1 MAGPRITVD
10 VAGNTRPLERDIN
23 RIANKKV
30 NLSLDSKN
38 FSQPLGKIKGDL
50 GEFDKSLAASNA
62 RVLAFGASAGAI
74 YAVQKALSETVR
86 ATIEVEKSLA
96 EVNVILGTS
105 QKKLAGF
112 GNELFNIAKRTGR
125 SFQDVAIAG
134 GELARQGL
142 AMEETL
148 KRTSD
153 AMVLARLS
161 GLGVEESVNAITA
174 ALNGFRNAA
183 LDSTA
188 VVDKLIA
195 VDQAFAVSGADL
207 AEALRRVGSTAEG
220 AGVSLDELLGIVTA
234 AQQITARG
242 GAVIGNSFK
251 TIFTRIQRPRVLEAL
266 DDLGV
271 KTKNASGANL
281 SAINVLRNLAG
292 TFDTLT
298 QAQQAQI
305 AELVGGVFQINV
317 LKASLSDLGSQYSVF
332 TNATEIAGRASG
344 ESARRNAELNK
355 TLAAGL
361 NETLQNLTKLGAAVG
376 KLTLEPAIRNVLDI
390 INAITEKISLGDAES
405 KGEGIGKALLGG
417 LGKFISGP
425 GLALA
430 ASVLFKLFNDLRKF
444 AADAFRTFSGLNAS
458 FAQQQQLQQG
468 IVNILKE
475 NPKVLAQIQRGE
487 ISVDTAAKQI
497 LGSYKGLNAE
507 LIQMNNLASQLAGKM
522 SQAGA
527 SVRTVAGVQTIAA
540 GGRPKA
546 SGFVPNFANG
556 GEAAA
561 MALSGMY
568 SGTQVNNPR
577 TRRGRVFDGRGGS
590 FMATYNAYEKKQ
602 DVIGPNGR
610 KGTVIS
616 SPAMQAAARGFIP
629 NFANAAIRNM
639 PNLNAGMLT
648 VKGKDGRYQAR
659 PNASD
664 LIDQAGQG
672 QFQIKQSLID
682 GKNIKAAG
690 LSGRLVAA
698 RNQQRK
704 DRQDALNIPTVVLPQ
719 NKTGIFTTGRSVSTR
734 ATMDIARVD
743 ALKTLGAAAGEK
755 RFAGLDGLKI
765 GGMFQAS
772 MNPIKGLGSGSS
784 FDSLVERELDKPLQN
799 IVKGMVG
806 GSFGKGDQPQP
817 LDVWKRATQDTSG
830 YPQFI
835 GRIFETAINSILG
848 RSPAKSG
855 TWDYLG
861 GVDASSA
868 PQQELYDNLF
878 GKSRKLVENAQF
890 LDAKRSGFGEP
901 ATRTSIS
908 KKIGNTPE
916 LSNKILRELNDDFPK
931 MAQGYV
937 PNFAG
942 GLRDA
947 IRRESLA
954 GVSKGAMRVGQ
965 DRRLANKGNPL
976 GLAVTNTRDEPRG
989 IKDVLARGYVP
1000 NFVGASQQALGNV
1013 GASSTGDISK
1023 ETNDVKNSFK
1033 NASNSANNA
1042 SRGFEKVFGITT
1054 VLSLATGTLASATQG
1069 ASEGT
1074 QMLTNNINALVS
1086 GVSVAAIAITTLSG
1100 GVGIAVGAIA
1110 GLATAA
1116 FAFQFSLTESQSK
1129 MKQYGE
1135 ALDAAAVSLQ
1145 EQGNDIQQAQQALSS
1160 LTDALSGG
1168 DAEQVQAAQAKYA
1181 TALSKLPTELR
1192 NKLLQERDST
1202 KRQQI
1207 LGEAAGK
1214 VGKKTAANQEAKKTN
1229 ELLQKLLEQQ
1239 AKAAQQ
1245 GTIIKVLAGIAA
1257 LVAAILLFQ
1266 KGKTLARSGDRL
1278 RKAGGGFR
1286 GALKLPTKSM
1296 GFFGKALRLGASA
1309 LKTLTIP
1316 FLKLAGIAALA
1327 MQGISLLGTGL
1338 SKLTSETSLLG
1349 RAARF
1354 LSKKFDILGSVI
1366 GAIKARRGTKE
1377 ARENLSS
1384 ERYIEPGKEEF
1395 GITDEGRAKRKEDAK
1410 SIVNAIGRQ
1419 LSDEEQEKIRKA
1431 GAADLKAGGTENLQK
1446 VLEELGLTAEQ
1457 AGSFIQGAG
1466 SQVYGLALD
1475 VSTLSKEAA
1484 EAAAQTARL
1493 QAALD
1498 AQAAAANAA
1507 QAAIEQAASRNLE
1520 FIKSIQ
1526 LFATNVQKA
1535 KRRQKEFTKE
1545 LTLAGVKGGA
1555 ELAKQFQT
1563 SFQSTKLEGDIAQL
1577 EINQKAGVK
1586 QEQLRVKGSKEI
1598 FDAVSKFGPIA
1609 KALEATGQGGAG
1621 GAAAQTL
1628 FANLGNALIQTSAQG
1643 GGATA
1648 QALQDVINQAT
1659 GKGGALQGQKI
1670 DIANIDGIQSLL
1682 TQQLGEM
1689 ARAEQTRLEQL
1700 RMQGLQTRL
1709 AQAQNKIDQ
1718 ELKAGGGIKAFLNP
1732 KQLDEMESG
1741 FNNAVKGFKQASGRG
1756 DSVKTGQ
1763 FAGQLLSN
1771 LNEFIGTEMMGEG
1784 ADGLKDLVQ
1793 SGLEQSLRGRAMA
1806 RAAVLEQA
1814 ASETGN
1820 QDLAKAAEVLRNQDY
1835 GSVAATQV
1843 AAEFKRQK
1851 MPDNIASLL
1860 GLQQQLNVMQ
1870 QQDVVANQLTAQNTA
1885 QMLEELSG
1893 GKFAE
1898 AAANVIAN
1906 IPLGDAL
1913 EDTEKGI
1920 AAMTRAMIA
1929 IPAAIA
1935 TEFANI
1941 EKAKEIKDLQTQR
1954 GEKAV
1959 ELDELIKKA
1968 QEDGQITLE
1977 EAKAIEKLTSEIQG
1991 IDVKSG
1997 NLLGSLS
2004 EATLKNFDPAT
2015 AAMINER
2022 ARIGGVAV
2030 TAGGQIDPTALSP
2043 DEIKALGPLF
2053 GAAVQQLQDIRD
2065 NFNVNSLE
2073 EDGVETTDTQ
2083 RAFRKLRNV
2092 RSVAIDSLQGA
2103 GGATEARNFLM
2114 DQVGIVQ
2121 RGVGRGTFDREQA
2134 ALQLQGLQEL
2144 LKRLDQG
2151 TLGTKASSDE
2161 EFQNQLLA
2169 QLENQT
2175 VNNQISIVIDP
2186 KIAVGGAP
2194 EVINLQA
2201 DVNKLKQQLG
2211 AGAAGPNGPRA
2222 TTVNVTSA
2230 GGTSPT
2236 NVGGGF
2242 GVY

>member
-74 YAVQKALSETVR
+74 YAVQRALSETVR
-86 ATIEVEKSLA
+86 ATIGVEKSLA

-153 AMVLARLS
+153 AMILARLS

-266 DDLGV
+266 DELGV

-390 INAITEKISLGDAES
+390 VNAITEKISLGDAES

-507 LIQMNNLASQLAGKM
+507 LVQMNNLATQLAGKM

-540 GGRPKA
+540 GKRPKA

-610 KGTVIS
+610 RGTIIA

-648 VKGKDGRYQAR
+648 VKGKDGNYQAR

-690 LSGRLVAA
+690 LSGLLIKA

-704 DRQDALNIPTVVLPQ
+704 DRKDALNIPTVVLPQ
-719 NKTGIFTTGRSVSTR
+719 NQTGIFTTGRSVSTR
-734 ATMDIARVD
+734 ATMDITKAD
-743 ALKTLGAAAGEK
+743 AKKTLGAQAADE
-755 RFAGLDGLKI
+755 RFEGLDGLKI

-772 MNPIKGLGSGSS
+772 MKPVKGLGSSNS
-784 FDSLVERELDKPLQN
+784 FDSLVERELDVPLQN
-799 IVKGMVG
+799 IVKEMVG
-806 GSFGKGDQPQP
+806 GSFGKSDQPKP
-817 LDVWKRATQDTSG
+817 LDVWKRATEDTSG

-835 GRIFETAINSILG
+835 GRIFETAINSVIG
-848 RSPAKSG
+848 RAPAKSG

-861 GVDASSA
+861 GVDPATPS
-868 PQQELYDNLF
+868 QKELYNKLF
-878 GKSRKLVENAQF
+878 GGVAQRKLVEEAQF

-901 ATRTSIS
+901 ATRTSIA
-908 KKIGNTPE
+908 KKIGNTSQ
-916 LSNKILRELNDDFPK
+916 LSNEIIRQLKPTFPR

-942 GLRDA
+942 ALRDA

-954 GVSKGAMRVGQ
+954 GVSKGAMRLDQ

-1000 NFVGASQQALGNV
+1000 NFVGASQQALANV

-1023 ETNDVKNSFK
+1023 ETKNVKNSFK

-1054 VLSLATGTLASATQG
+1054 VLSLITGTLASATEG
-1069 ASEGT
+1069 ASEKT
-1074 QMLTNNINALVS
+1074 QMLTNNFNALVS
-1086 GVSVAAIAITTLSG
+1086 GASVAAIAITTLPG
-1100 GVGIAVGAIA
+1100 PVGIFVGIIG

-1168 DAEQVQAAQAKYA
+1168 DAEQVQAAQKKYSE
-1181 TALSKLPTELR
+1181 ALSKLPTELR
-1192 NKLLQERDST
+1192 NKLLQEQDST
-1202 KRQQI
+1202 KRQRI

-1214 VGKKTAANQEAKKTN
+1214 VGKKTAANQEAIKTN
-1229 ELLQKLLEQQ
+1229 ELIQKQLDQQ

-1245 GTIIKVLAGIAA
+1245 ATMIKVLGGIAVA
-1257 LVAAILLFQ
+1257 VAAILLYN
-1266 KGKTLARSGDRL
+1266 KTKTLARSGGRL
-1278 RKAGGGFR
+1278 LKAGGDFR

-1296 GFFGKALRLGASA
+1296 GFFGRALRLGASA
-1309 LKTLTIP
+1309 LKTLAVP
-1316 FLKLAGIAALA
+1316 LLKLAGIAALV

-1349 RAARF
+1349 RSARF
-1354 LSKKFDILGSVI
+1354 LSKNFDILGGVL
-1366 GAIKARRGTKE
+1366 GFLNARKVAKE
-1377 ARENLSS
+1377 SRKELAS

-1395 GITDEGRAKRKEDAK
+1395 GITDEGRARRKEDAK
-1410 SIVNAIGRQ
+1410 GIVDALGRQ
-1419 LSDEEQEKIRKA
+1419 LSDAEQEKIRKA

-1446 VLEELGLTAEQ
+1446 ALQELGLSAEQ
-1457 AGSFIQGAG
+1457 AGTFVQGAG

-1475 VSTLSKEAA
+1475 VSNLSKEAA
-1484 EAAAQTARL
+1484 AAAAETARL
-1493 QAALD
+1493 QTALD

-1507 QAAIEQAASRNLE
+1507 QAAITQAASRNLE

-1535 KRRQKEFTKE
+1535 KRRQGEFTKE

-1555 ELAKQFQT
+1555 QLAKQFQT

-1598 FDAVSKFGPIA
+1598 FDAVSKFGPVA
-1609 KALEATGQGGAG
+1609 KALEAAGQGGAG

-1643 GGATA
+1643 GAATA
-1648 QALQDVINQAT
+1648 QALQNVLNQAT
-1659 GKGGALQGQKI
+1659 GKGGALEGQKI
-1670 DIANIDGIQSLL
+1670 DIANVDGIQSLL

-1689 ARAEQTRLEQL
+1689 AKAEQTRLEQL

-1741 FNNAVKGFKQASGRG
+1741 FNNAVKGFRQASGRG

-1771 LNEFIGTEMMGEG
+1771 LNEFIGTEMMGQG
-1784 ADGLKDLVQ
+1784 AEGLKDLVQ

-1820 QDLAKAAEVLRNQDY
+1820 QDLARAAEVLRNQDY
-1835 GSVAATQV
+1835 GSIAATQV

-1851 MPDNIASLL
+1851 MPDNIESLL

-1885 QMLEELSG
+1885 EMLQQLSD
-1893 GKFAE
+1893 GKFAQ
-1898 AAANVIAN
+1898 AAADVVAN
-1906 IPLGDAL
+1906 IPLGSAL
-1913 EDTEKGI
+1913 QPTASGMQQMA
-1920 AAMTRAMIA
+1920 AAMRSL
-1929 IPAAIA
+1929 PASIA

-1941 EKAKEIKDLQTQR
+1941 QKATEIKDLQTQR

-1959 ELDELIKKA
+1959 ELDQLIKRA

-1991 IDVKSG
+1991 IDVKSE
-1997 NLLGSLS
+1997 NLLGGLS
-2004 EATLKNFDPAT
+2004 EATRRNFDPAT
-2015 AAMINER
+2015 AAMITQR
-2022 ARIGGVAV
+2022 GGIARTAV
-2030 TAGGQIDPTALSP
+2030 TQEGQLDPRLIT
-2043 DEIKALGPLF
+2043 DEELKTLGAVF
-2053 GAAVQQLQDIRD
+2053 GAAVGQLQDIRD
-2065 NFNVNSLE
+2065 NFRLNNLT
-2073 EDGVETTDTQ
+2073 EDGVETKDTQ
-2083 RAFRKLRNV
+2083 LAFRKLRNV
-2092 RSVAIDSLQGA
+2092 RNVAINSLQGA

-2151 TLGTKASSDE
+2151 TLGAQATSGE

-2169 QLENQT
+2169 LLDNQT
-2175 VNNQISIVIDP
+2175 VNNSIQIVIDP

-2194 EVINLQA
+2194 EVISLQA

-2211 AGAAGPNGPRA
+2211 AGAAGANGPRA

-2230 GGTSPT
+2230 GGA
-2236 NVGGGF
+2236 GRIRGRR
-2242 GVY
+2242 

>member
-1 MAGPRITVD
+1 
-10 VAGNTRPLERDIN
+10 
-23 RIANKKV
+23 
-30 NLSLDSKN
+30 
-38 FSQPLGKIKGDL
+38 
-50 GEFDKSLAASNA
+50 LAASNA

-266 DDLGV
+266 DELGV

-390 INAITEKISLGDAES
+390 VNAITEKISLGDAES

-507 LIQMNNLASQLAGKM
+507 LIQMNNLATQLAGKM

-629 NFANAAIRNM
+629 NFGRNFTAAELRANPDAQK
-639 PNLNAGMLT
+639 LYKDYVAGGGKLT
-648 VKGKDGRYQAR
+648 YSAYFREGG
-659 PNASD
+659 
-664 LIDQAGQG
+664 GQG
-672 QFQIKQSLID
+672 KL
-682 GKNIKAAG
+682 
-690 LSGRLVAA
+690 GRLNKKIVPVNLT
-698 RNQQRK
+698 RNQ
-704 DRQDALNIPTVVLPQ
+704 A
-719 NKTGIFTTGRSVSTR
+719 GIFTTGRSVSTR

-743 ALKTLGAAAGEK
+743 ALKTLGASAADK

-772 MNPIKGLGSGSS
+772 MKPVKGLGSGSS
-784 FDSLVERELDKPLQN
+784 FDSLVERELDVPLQN
-799 IVKGMVG
+799 IVKAMVG
-806 GSFGKGDQPQP
+806 GSFGKGDQPKP
-817 LDVWKRATQDTSG
+817 LDVWKRATEDTSG

-835 GRIFETAINSILG
+835 GRIFETAINSVIG
-848 RSPAKSG
+848 RAPAKSG

-868 PQQELYDNLF
+868 PQEELYNNLF
-878 GKSRKLVENAQF
+878 GESKKLVEKAKY

-901 ATRTSIS
+901 ATRSSIA

-916 LSNKILRELNDDFPK
+916 LSNKILKELNDDFPK

-954 GVSKGAMRVGQ
+954 GVSKGAMRLDQ

-989 IKDVLARGYVP
+989 IKDVLANGYIP
-1000 NFVGASQQALGNV
+1000 NFAALNFRDIAAAGTSQAPKAPKENV
-1013 GASSTGDISK
+1013 
-1023 ETNDVKNSFK
+1023 ETKKVNESLKNVSQKADV
-1033 NASNSANNA
+1033 A
-1042 SRGFEKVFGITT
+1042 SRGFERMFAATT
-1054 VLSLATGTLASATQG
+1054 ALSLITSVAASATQG
-1069 ASEGT
+1069 MGEEAART
-1074 QMLTNNINALVS
+1074 ANNINAFTS
-1086 GVSVAAIAITTLSG
+1086 GLSIAAIAITTIPG
-1100 GVGIAVGAIA
+1100 PVGIAVGAIA
-1110 GLATAA
+1110 GLASAA

-1168 DAEQVQAAQAKYA
+1168 DAEQVQAAQAKYSK
-1181 TALSKLPTELR
+1181 ALSKLPTELR
-1192 NKLLQERDST
+1192 NKLLREQDST

-1214 VGKKTAANQEAKKTN
+1214 VGKKTASNQEAKKTN
-1229 ELLQKLLEQQ
+1229 ELLQKQLEQE
-1239 AKAAQQ
+1239 AKVAQQ
-1245 GTIIKVLAGIAA
+1245 GTIIKVLGGIAA
-1257 LVAAILLFQ
+1257 LVAAILLFNKTKKLAASGNRLMAEMGGVGR
-1266 KGKTLARSGDRL
+1266 KGGRSQFGRAG
-1278 RKAGGGFR
+1278 KAV
-1286 GALKLPTKSM
+1286 GALGGAGKLGKKMS
-1296 GFFGKALRLGASA
+1296 FFSRALRLGALGLKGLAAVLIKLGAVAAIAMQAISFLAKGVSFVADKLGFSKVSA
-1309 LKTLTIP
+1309 MAN
-1316 FLKLAGIAALA
+1316 KLAQKFNI
-1327 MQGISLLGTGL
+1327 LGT
-1338 SKLTSETSLLG
+1338 
-1349 RAARF
+1349 
-1354 LSKKFDILGSVI
+1354 VI
-1366 GAIKARRGTKE
+1366 DTIKAKRGVKE

-1384 ERYIEPGKEEF
+1384 ERYIEAGKEEF
-1395 GITDEGRAKRKEDAK
+1395 GITDEGRARRKEDAK
-1410 SIVNAIGRQ
+1410 GIVDALGRQ
-1419 LSDEEQEKIRKA
+1419 LSDAEQEKIRRA

-1457 AGSFIQGAG
+1457 AGSFVQGAG

-1475 VSTLSKEAA
+1475 VSNLSKEAA
-1484 EAAAQTARL
+1484 AAAAETARL
-1493 QAALD
+1493 QTALD

-1507 QAAIEQAASRNLE
+1507 QAAITQAASRNLE

-1535 KRRQKEFTKE
+1535 KRRQREFTKE

-1555 ELAKQFQT
+1555 QLAKQFQT

-1598 FDAVSKFGPIA
+1598 FDAVSKFGPVA
-1609 KALEATGQGGAG
+1609 KALEAAGKGGPNDQ
-1621 GAAAQTL
+1621 AAQTL

-1659 GKGGALQGQKI
+1659 GKGGALEGQKI

-1689 ARAEQTRLEQL
+1689 AKAEQTRLEQL

-1741 FNNAVKGFKQASGRG
+1741 FNNAVKGFRQASGRG

-1763 FAGQLLSN
+1763 FAGQLL
-1771 LNEFIGTEMMGEG
+1771 
-1784 ADGLKDLVQ
+1784 
-1793 SGLEQSLRGRAMA
+1793 
-1806 RAAVLEQA
+1806 
-1814 ASETGN
+1814 
-1820 QDLAKAAEVLRNQDY
+1820 
-1835 GSVAATQV
+1835 
-1843 AAEFKRQK
+1843 
-1851 MPDNIASLL
+1851 
-1860 GLQQQLNVMQ
+1860 
-1870 QQDVVANQLTAQNTA
+1870 
-1885 QMLEELSG
+1885 
-1893 GKFAE
+1893 
-1898 AAANVIAN
+1898 
-1906 IPLGDAL
+1906 
-1913 EDTEKGI
+1913 
-1920 AAMTRAMIA
+1920 
-1929 IPAAIA
+1929 
-1935 TEFANI
+1935 
-1941 EKAKEIKDLQTQR
+1941 
-1954 GEKAV
+1954 
-1959 ELDELIKKA
+1959 
-1968 QEDGQITLE
+1968 
-1977 EAKAIEKLTSEIQG
+1977 
-1991 IDVKSG
+1991 
-1997 NLLGSLS
+1997 
-2004 EATLKNFDPAT
+2004 
-2015 AAMINER
+2015 
-2022 ARIGGVAV
+2022 
-2030 TAGGQIDPTALSP
+2030 
-2043 DEIKALGPLF
+2043 
-2053 GAAVQQLQDIRD
+2053 
-2065 NFNVNSLE
+2065 
-2073 EDGVETTDTQ
+2073 
-2083 RAFRKLRNV
+2083 
-2092 RSVAIDSLQGA
+2092 
-2103 GGATEARNFLM
+2103 
-2114 DQVGIVQ
+2114 
-2121 RGVGRGTFDREQA
+2121 
-2134 ALQLQGLQEL
+2134 
-2144 LKRLDQG
+2144 
-2151 TLGTKASSDE
+2151 
-2161 EFQNQLLA
+2161 
-2169 QLENQT
+2169 
-2175 VNNQISIVIDP
+2175 
-2186 KIAVGGAP
+2186 
-2194 EVINLQA
+2194 
-2201 DVNKLKQQLG
+2201 
-2211 AGAAGPNGPRA
+2211 
-2222 TTVNVTSA
+2222 
-2230 GGTSPT
+2230 
-2236 NVGGGF
+2236 
-2242 GVY
+2242 

>member
-30 NLSLDSKN
+30 NLALDSKN

-74 YAVQKALSETVR
+74 YAVQRALSETVR

-125 SFQDVAIAG
+125 SFQEVAIAG

-153 AMVLARLS
+153 AMILARLS

-251 TIFTRIQRPRVLEAL
+251 TIFTRIQRPKVLEAL
-266 DDLGV
+266 DELGV

-390 INAITEKISLGDAES
+390 VNAITEKISLGDAES

-468 IVNILKE
+468 IVNILKQ
-475 NPKVLAQIQRGE
+475 NPQVLAQIQRGE

-507 LIQMNNLASQLAGKM
+507 LVQMNNLATQLAGKM

-540 GGRPKA
+540 GKTPKA

-610 KGTVIS
+610 KGTVIA

-629 NFANAAIRNM
+629 NF
-639 PNLNAGMLT
+639 
-648 VKGKDGRYQAR
+648 GR
-659 PNASD
+659 
-664 LIDQAGQG
+664 
-672 QFQIKQSLID
+672 
-682 GKNIKAAG
+682 IKAAQLKADPDARKLYDDYKAG
-690 LSGRLVAA
+690 GGTLTFSDYFRKGGQGKLAA
-698 RNQQRK
+698 SRKKIVPVNLTPNQ
-704 DRQDALNIPTVVLPQ
+704 A
-719 NKTGIFTTGRSVSTR
+719 GIFTTGRSVSTR

-743 ALKTLGAAAGEK
+743 ALKTLGASAADK

-772 MNPIKGLGSGSS
+772 MKPVKGLGNGSS
-784 FDSLVERELDKPLQN
+784 FDSLVERELDVPLKN
-799 IVKGMVG
+799 IVKAMVG
-806 GSFGKGDQPQP
+806 GSFGKGDQPKP
-817 LDVWKRATQDTSG
+817 LDVWKRATEDTSG

-835 GRIFETAINSILG
+835 GRIFETAINSVIG
-848 RSPAKSG
+848 RAPAKSE

-861 GVDASSA
+861 GVNASSA
-868 PQQELYDNLF
+868 PQEELYNNLF
-878 GKSRKLVENAQF
+878 GESKKLVEKAKY

-901 ATRTSIS
+901 ATRSSIA

-916 LSNKILRELNDDFPK
+916 LSNKILKELNDDFPK

-954 GVSKGAMRVGQ
+954 GVSKGAMRLDQ

-989 IKDVLARGYVP
+989 IKDVLARGYIP
-1000 NFVGASQQALGNV
+1000 NFAKGGSILGSRNLF
-1013 GASSTGDISK
+1013 TGIDTKGLK
-1023 ETNDVKNSFK
+1023 EAVDKNKNSLN
-1033 NASNSANNA
+1033 NASNSTNNA
-1042 SRGFEKVFGITT
+1042 SRGFERVFGVTT
-1054 VLSLATGTLASATQG
+1054 VLSLATGTLASATEG

-1074 QMLTNNINALVS
+1074 QRLTNNINALVS
-1086 GVSVAAIAITTLSG
+1086 GVSVAAIAVTTLPG
-1100 GVGIAVGAIA
+1100 PIGIAIGAIA

-1116 FAFQFSLTESQSK
+1116 VGFQSALSESQSK
-1129 MKQYGE
+1129 LSKYGI
-1135 ALDAAAVSLQ
+1135 ALDSAAVNLQ
-1145 EQGNDIQQAQQALSS
+1145 EQANNIQQTQQALSN
-1160 LTDALSGG
+1160 LTDALSAG
-1168 DAEQVQAAQAKYA
+1168 DATQVQAAQKKYSD
-1181 TALSKLPTELR
+1181 ALSKLPAELR
-1192 NKLLQERDST
+1192 TKLLQEQDST
-1202 KRQQI
+1202 KRQKI
-1207 LGEAAGK
+1207 LGEAAGQVAK
-1214 VGKKTAANQEAKKTN
+1214 DTAATQEAKKTN
-1229 ELLQKLLEQQ
+1229 SLIQEQLKQQSKESKQGLVLDFLKNNWGKMLLLLGVIAASRSGVGKGVMQGVNTFGTSVAAGAGLRGAGAAAGGATRIGKTSLALRAGTSAIGAGKLTAGFKLLATTISGLI
-1239 AKAAQQ
+1239 AKF
-1245 GTIIKVLAGIAA
+1245 VLLPVAVLQLVSIFSKGGA
-1257 LVAAILLFQ
+1257 LLS
-1266 KGKTLARSGDRL
+1266 K
-1278 RKAGGGFR
+1278 GFR
-1286 GALKLPTKSM
+1286 YLTSGLSPLAKRIPKVGGALSRTLD
-1296 GFFGKALRLGASA
+1296 
-1309 LKTLTIP
+1309 TLTIG
-1316 FLKLAGIAALA
+1316 FSA
-1327 MQGISLLGTGL
+1327 
-1338 SKLTSETSLLG
+1338 LG
-1349 RAARF
+1349 RANAF
-1354 LSKKFDILGSVI
+1354 LAEKTNVLGTVF
-1366 GAIKARRGTKE
+1366 GFFKARRGVKE
-1377 ARENLSS
+1377 ARENLAS
-1384 ERYIEPGKEEF
+1384 RYIQPGKEGE
-1395 GITDEGRAKRKEDAK
+1395 GITEEGLKQRKSDAK

-1419 LSDEEQEKIRKA
+1419 LTDAEQAQIREA
-1431 GAADLKAGGTENLQK
+1431 GIKDLKQGGTANLQK
-1446 VLEELGLTAEQ
+1446 VLESLGLSAEQ
-1457 AGSFIQGAG
+1457 AGTFVEGAG

-1475 VSTLSKEAA
+1475 VSNLSKESAV
-1484 EAAAQTARL
+1484 AAAATARL

-1507 QAAIEQAASRNLE
+1507 QAAMQQSAKRSFE
-1520 FIKSIQ
+1520 FSKAMNI
-1526 LFATNVQKA
+1526 FATNVQKA
-1535 KRRQKEFTKE
+1535 KNRQKEFTKE
-1545 LTLAGVKGGA
+1545 LLLAGVKGGA
-1555 ELAKQFQT
+1555 QLAKQFQT
-1563 SFQSTKLEGDIAQL
+1563 SFQSTKLQGDIAQL

-1586 QEQLRVKGSKEI
+1586 QEQIREKGSKAI
-1598 FDAVSKFGPIA
+1598 FDAVSKFGPLA
-1609 KALEATGQGGAG
+1609 KIFEETGKTGGTGPQQQLVQQLNNALLATSGQGGAN
-1621 GAAAQTL
+1621 TL
-1628 FANLGNALIQTSAQG
+1628 T
-1643 GGATA
+1643 
-1648 QALQDVINQAT
+1648 ALQQAINAAT
-1659 GKGGALQGQKI
+1659 GKGGALEGQKI
-1670 DIANIDGIQSLL
+1670 DIRNIDGIQSLL

-1689 ARAEQTRLEQL
+1689 AKAEQTRLEQL
-1700 RMQGLQTRL
+1700 RMQSLQTRL

-1741 FNNAVKGFKQASGRG
+1741 FNNAVKGFRQASGRG

-1771 LNEFIGTEMMGEG
+1771 LNEFIGTEMMGQG
-1784 ADGLKDLVQ
+1784 AEGLKDLVQ

-1820 QDLAKAAEVLRNQDY
+1820 QDLARAAEVLRNQDY
-1835 GSVAATQV
+1835 GSIAATQV

-1851 MPDNIASLL
+1851 MPDNIESLL
-1860 GLQQQLNVMQ
+1860 NLQGELNQLQQQDLE
-1870 QQDVVANQLTAQNTA
+1870 ANKTTASATTGMLQYLTGGQFAQ
-1885 QMLEELSG
+1885 
-1893 GKFAE
+1893 
-1898 AAANVIAN
+1898 AAAGISANV
-1906 IPLGDAL
+1906 PLGDAL
-1913 EDTEKGI
+1913 TPVSTSLQAVANAMATLPTSI
-1920 AAMTRAMIA
+1920 AQA
-1929 IPAAIA
+1929 
-1935 TEFANI
+1935 FAEQQTI
-1941 EKAKEIKDLQTQR
+1941 KEVSDLQTKR
-1954 GEKAV
+1954 GEKSA
-1959 ELDELIKKA
+1959 ELQRLTEKAETGTLSTQELAEMQQLMSEIRNIDLRSQGITSNLS
-1968 QEDGQITLE
+1968 QESQAAIGADTLSLINDRFLNQIT
-1977 EAKAIEKLTSEIQG
+1977 AMSTGYSALTSDQIDRLGPIFAQAIGLLQQDYQPMNIQG
-1991 IDVKSG
+1991 QGDG
-1997 NLLGSLS
+1997 
-2004 EATLKNFDPAT
+2004 
-2015 AAMINER
+2015 
-2022 ARIGGVAV
+2022 
-2030 TAGGQIDPTALSP
+2030 
-2043 DEIKALGPLF
+2043 F
-2053 GAAVQQLQDIRD
+2053 GFV
-2065 NFNVNSLE
+2065 
-2073 EDGVETTDTQ
+2073 
-2083 RAFRKLRNV
+2083 
-2092 RSVAIDSLQGA
+2092 DSLQLSAMLSKFRQGA
-2103 GGATEARNFLM
+2103 INAQATGGAEGAREFLAQQFRDVQTKLREGG
-2114 DQVGIVQ
+2114 DQE
-2121 RGVGRGTFDREQA
+2121 RGAVMLK
-2134 ALQLQGLQEL
+2134 ALNEL
-2144 LKRLDQG
+2144 TTRLEQG
-2151 TLGTKASSDE
+2151 TLGTASSDNR
-2161 EFQNQLLA
+2161 EFFA
-2169 QLENQT
+2169 QILTAIKSAGNP
-2175 VNNQISIVIDP
+2175 VVQITPEFSITGEFGQIE
-2186 KIAVGGAP
+2186 IR
-2194 EVINLQA
+2194 NLQTSVA
-2201 DVNKLKQQLG
+2201 RLQQQLG
-2211 AGAAGPNGPRA
+2211 AALSGPAPI
-2222 TTVNVTSA
+2222 TVNN
-2230 GGTSPT
+2230 SP
-2236 NVGGGF
+2236 NP
-2242 GVY
+2242 

>member
-23 RIANKKV
+23 KIANKKV
-30 NLSLDSKN
+30 NLTLDSKN

-266 DDLGV
+266 DELGV

-390 INAITEKISLGDAES
+390 VNAITEKISLGDAES

-507 LIQMNNLASQLAGKM
+507 LIQMNNLATQLAGKM

-540 GGRPKA
+540 GKRPKA

-610 KGTVIS
+610 KGTIIA

-629 NFANAAIRNM
+629 NFVKLNKNAS
-639 PNLNAGMLT
+639 LDDVKNAT
-648 VKGKDGRYQAR
+648 R
-659 PNASD
+659 ASD
-664 LIDQAGQG
+664 LTGLANASKGGVLLKGGIYDAARKRRAELLKQKSTSIDLKNRVGIITTKGNLSGGGISLSTNQKETASFVGAKTTKG
-672 QFQIKQSLID
+672 APFKQVKGLFVRRPKNLKGD
-682 GKNIKAAG
+682 GKIDEIISSTLRGPIAKAI
-690 LSGRLVAA
+690 S
-698 RNQQRK
+698 
-704 DRQDALNIPTVVLPQ
+704 
-719 NKTGIFTTGRSVSTR
+719 SVGKQLFSP
-734 ATMDIARVD
+734 
-743 ALKTLGAAAGEK
+743 
-755 RFAGLDGLKI
+755 
-765 GGMFQAS
+765 
-772 MNPIKGLGSGSS
+772 N
-784 FDSLVERELDKPLQN
+784 ERELPNIAKVNKYLQSKAGQEKLSLTAGNIFEDAINAGIDLKDKSA
-799 IVKGMVG
+799 GRRWDYT
-806 GSFGKGDQPQP
+806 KGD
-817 LDVWKRATQDTSG
+817 
-830 YPQFI
+830 F
-835 GRIFETAINSILG
+835 
-848 RSPAKSG
+848 
-855 TWDYLG
+855 
-861 GVDASSA
+861 
-868 PQQELYDNLF
+868 
-878 GKSRKLVENAQF
+878 SRKGKMLGALVGKNNIAGF
-890 LDAKRSGFGEP
+890 KAASVTDAKLSFPPSNISEFRSKLFNTKDPIIDRAIKNAFATNKAGGF
-901 ATRTSIS
+901 I
-908 KKIGNTPE
+908 
-916 LSNKILRELNDDFPK
+916 
-931 MAQGYV
+931 
-937 PNFAG
+937 PNFANP
-942 GLRDA
+942 LNDA
-947 IRRESLA
+947 VKRENQA
-954 GVSKGAMRVGQ
+954 GVSKGAIRIGQ
-965 DRRLANKGNPL
+965 DRRLATKGNPF

-1000 NFVGASQQALGNV
+1000 NFVSGTGIQQTNFASFVKPTIPNIETKNV
-1013 GASSTGDISK
+1013 NESLKNVSQKA
-1023 ETNDVKNSFK
+1023 DV
-1033 NASNSANNA
+1033 A
-1042 SRGFEKVFGITT
+1042 SRGFEKMFAATT
-1054 VLSLATGTLASATQG
+1054 ALSLITSVAASAT
-1069 ASEGT
+1069 EGMGEEAART
-1074 QMLTNNINALVS
+1074 ANNINAFTS
-1086 GVSVAAIAITTLSG
+1086 GLSIAAIAITTIPG
-1100 GVGIAVGAIA
+1100 PVGIAVGAIA
-1110 GLATAA
+1110 GLASA
-1116 FAFQFSLTESQSK
+1116 AFQFQTALTEGSSK
-1129 MKQYGE
+1129 MKAYGS
-1135 ALDAAAVSLQ
+1135 ALDAAAVRLQ
-1145 EQGNDIQQAQQALSS
+1145 EQGNNIQQTQQALSS
-1160 LTDALSGG
+1160 LTDALSAG

-1181 TALSKLPTELR
+1181 KALSKLPAELR
-1192 NKLLQERDST
+1192 SKLLREQDST

-1214 VGKKTAANQEAKKTN
+1214 VGKDTAANQEAKKTN
-1229 ELLQKLLEQQ
+1229 ELLQKQFEKQ
-1239 AKAAQQ
+1239 AKQDKQETILTSLKYITGILVAWFAFSKLKGKGIVAGAMTAATGATAVA
-1245 GTIIKVLAGIAA
+1245 GTASAVAGGGVFAGLTVAGLSVVKMFGALLMGLKLGVVLFAKLAAIVGVVYAA
-1257 LVAAILLFQ
+1257 LV
-1266 KGKTLARSGDRL
+1266 G
-1278 RKAGGGFR
+1278 
-1286 GALKLPTKSM
+1286 
-1296 GFFGKALRLGASA
+1296 LGAIVKFGAEKLQVVSKA
-1309 LKTLTIP
+1309 AETLG
-1316 FLKLAGIAALA
+1316 FG
-1327 MQGISLLGTGL
+1327 S
-1338 SKLTSETSLLG
+1338 SKLTSALG
-1349 RAARF
+1349 RAA
-1354 LSKKFDILGSVI
+1354 SAADKFI
-1366 GAIKARRGTKE
+1366 GALTFRGFRQSRKE
-1377 ARENLSS
+1377 AKEIAKRESS
-1384 ERYIEPGKEEF
+1384 ERY
-1395 GITDEGRAKRKEDAK
+1395 GISAEDVEEGRGISAEGVKQRKSDAK
-1410 SIVNAIGRQ
+1410 SIVDALGRQ
-1419 LSDEEQEKIRKA
+1419 LTDDEQEKIRRA
-1431 GAADLKAGGTENLQK
+1431 GLADLKTGGTEQLQK
-1446 VLEELGLTAEQ
+1446 TLQELGLTAEQ
-1457 AGSFIQGAG
+1457 AGSFVEGAG
-1466 SQVYGLALD
+1466 SQVYALALD
-1475 VSTLSKEAA
+1475 VSNLSKEAA

-1507 QAAIEQAASRNLE
+1507 QAAIAQASSRNLE
-1520 FIKSIQ
+1520 FVKSIQ

-1555 ELAKQFQT
+1555 QLAKQFQT

-1598 FDAVSKFGPIA
+1598 FDAVSKFGPVA
-1609 KALEATGQGGAG
+1609 KALEAAGQGGAG

-1659 GKGGALQGQKI
+1659 GKGGALEGQKI

-1689 ARAEQTRLEQL
+1689 AKAEQTRLEQL

-1741 FNNAVKGFKQASGRG
+1741 FNNAVKGFRQASGRG

-1771 LNEFIGTEMMGEG
+1771 LNEFIGTEMMGQG
-1784 ADGLKDLVQ
+1784 AEGLKDLVQ

-1820 QDLAKAAEVLRNQDY
+1820 QDLARAAEVLRNQDY
-1835 GSVAATQV
+1835 GSIAATQV

-1851 MPDNIASLL
+1851 MPDNIESLL

-1870 QQDVVANQLTAQNTA
+1870 QEDVIANQLTAQNTA

-1898 AAANVIAN
+1898 AAANVVAN

-1913 EDTEKGI
+1913 QDTEEGI

-2004 EATLKNFDPAT
+2004 EATLKSFDPAT

-2065 NFNVNSLE
+2065 NFNVNNLA

-2083 RAFRKLRNV
+2083 RAFGRLRNL
-2092 RSVAIDSLQGA
+2092 RQAAINRLQGT
-2103 GGATEARNFLM
+2103 GGANEAREFLM
-2114 DQVGIVQ
+2114 DQVRTVQ
-2121 RGVGRGTFDREQA
+2121 RGIASGTADRENA

-2144 LKRLDQG
+2144 LNRLEQG
-2151 TLGTKASSDE
+2151 KLGSQATSGE

-2169 QLENQT
+2169 LLDSQT
-2175 VNNQISIVIDP
+2175 VNNSIQIVIDP

-2194 EVINLQA
+2194 EVISLQA

-2211 AGAAGPNGPRA
+2211 AGAAGANGPRA
-2222 TTVNVTSA
+2222 TTVNIPSSSLPLA
-2230 GGTSPT
+2230 GT
-2236 NVGGGF
+2236 NR
-2242 GVY
+2242 

>member
-30 NLSLDSKN
+30 NLALDSKN

-74 YAVQKALSETVR
+74 YAVQRALSETVR

-125 SFQDVAIAG
+125 SFQEVAIAG

-142 AMEETL
+142 AIEETL

-153 AMVLARLS
+153 AMILARLS

-251 TIFTRIQRPRVLEAL
+251 TIFTRIQRPKVLEAL
-266 DDLGV
+266 DELGV

-390 INAITEKISLGDAES
+390 VNAITEKISLGDAES

-507 LIQMNNLASQLAGKM
+507 LVQMNNLATQLAGKM

-540 GGRPKA
+540 GKRPKA

-610 KGTVIS
+610 KGTIIA

-629 NFANAAIRNM
+629 NFANAAIRNK
-639 PNLNAGMLT
+639 PPLNAGMLT
-648 VKGKDGRYQAR
+648 VKGKDGYQAS
-659 PNASD
+659 PNARD
-664 LIDQAGQG
+664 LIDRAGRG
-672 QFQIKQSLID
+672 EFQIKSGLED

-690 LSGRLVAA
+690 LSGLLVAA

-704 DRQDALNIPTVVLPQ
+704 DRQDALNIPTVVLPL

-734 ATMDIARVD
+734 ATMDITKAE
-743 ALKTLGAAAGEK
+743 AKKTLGARAADE
-755 RFAGLDGLKI
+755 RFEGLDGLKI

-772 MNPIKGLGSGSS
+772 MKPVKGLGSGGS
-784 FDSLVERELDKPLQN
+784 FDSLVERELDKPLKN

-835 GRIFETAINSILG
+835 GRIFETAINSIIG

-855 TWDYLG
+855 TWDYLDG
-861 GVDASSA
+861 IDASSA
-868 PQQELYDNLF
+868 PQEELYNKLF
-878 GKSRKLVENAQF
+878 GESKKLVENAKY

-901 ATRTSIS
+901 ATRTSIA
-908 KKIGNTPE
+908 KKIGNTGE
-916 LSNKILRELNDDFPK
+916 LSNEIIRQLEPAFPR

-947 IRRESLA
+947 IRRENQA
-954 GVSKGAMRVGQ
+954 GVSKGAMRLDQ

-989 IKDVLARGYVP
+989 IKDVLARGYIP
-1000 NFVGASQQALGNV
+1000 NFAKGGNILGSPNLF
-1013 GASSTGDISK
+1013 TGIDTKGLRKAIDK
-1023 ETNDVKNSFK
+1023 NKNSLN
-1033 NASNSANNA
+1033 NASNSTNNA
-1042 SRGFEKVFGITT
+1042 SRGFEKMFGATT
-1054 VLSLATGTLASATQG
+1054 ALSLVTSVAASATQG
-1069 ASEGT
+1069 MGEEAART
-1074 QMLTNNINALVS
+1074 ANNINAFTS
-1086 GVSVAAIAITTLSG
+1086 GLSIASIAITTFPG
-1100 GVGIAVGAIA
+1100 PVGIAVGAIA
-1110 GLATAA
+1110 GLASAA
-1116 FAFQFSLTESQSK
+1116 FAFQSSLTESQSK

-1168 DAEQVQAAQAKYA
+1168 DAEQVQAAQKKYSE
-1181 TALSKLPTELR
+1181 ALSKLPTELR
-1192 NKLLQERDST
+1192 NKLLQEQDST

-1214 VGKKTAANQEAKKTN
+1214 VGKKTAANQEAIKTN
-1229 ELLQKLLEQQ
+1229 ELIQKQLDQQ
-1239 AKAAQQ
+1239 AKQSKQ
-1245 GTIIKVLAGIAA
+1245 ETIVKALTYIGG
-1257 LVAAILLFQ
+1257 LVAAILLLQ
-1266 KGKTLARSGDRL
+1266 KANKLARVGKVLERRGKL
-1278 RKAGGGFR
+1278 TGLGKGLGKIKVGGLTKFFAVFTGGLKAVL
-1286 GALKLPTKSM
+1286 APL
-1296 GFFGKALRLGASA
+1296 AV
-1309 LKTLTIP
+1309 
-1316 FLKLAGIAALA
+1316 LAGKVIAIAGVVGLLA
-1327 MQGISLLGTGL
+1327 TGL
-1338 SKLTSETSLLG
+1338 SKLTSETSMVG
-1349 RAARF
+1349 RGLRF
-1354 LSKKFDILGSVI
+1354 LSRNLDFVSAAI
-1366 GAIKARRGTKE
+1366 GAIKAQRGVKE

-1384 ERYIEPGKEEF
+1384 ERYIEAGKEEF
-1395 GITDEGRAKRKEDAK
+1395 GITDEGRARRKEDAQG
-1410 SIVNAIGRQ
+1410 IVDALGRQ
-1419 LSDEEQEKIRKA
+1419 LSDAEQEKIRKA
-1431 GAADLKAGGTENLQK
+1431 GAADLKAGGTENLQR
-1446 VLEELGLTAEQ
+1446 VLQELGLTAEQ
-1457 AGSFIQGAG
+1457 AGSFVQGAG

-1475 VSTLSKEAA
+1475 VSNLSKEAA
-1484 EAAAQTARL
+1484 AAAAETARL
-1493 QAALD
+1493 QTALD

-1507 QAAIEQAASRNLE
+1507 QAAIAQAASRNLE
-1520 FIKSIQ
+1520 FIKSVQ

-1535 KRRQKEFTKE
+1535 KRRQGEFTKE

-1598 FDAVSKFGPIA
+1598 FDAVSKFGPVA
-1609 KALEATGQGGAG
+1609 KALEAAGQGGAG

-1643 GGATA
+1643 GAATA
-1648 QALQDVINQAT
+1648 QALQNVLNQAT
-1659 GKGGALQGQKI
+1659 GKGGALEGQKI
-1670 DIANIDGIQSLL
+1670 DIANVDGIQSLL

-1689 ARAEQTRLEQL
+1689 AKAEQTRLEQL

-1741 FNNAVKGFKQASGRG
+1741 FNNAVKGFRQASGRG

-1771 LNEFIGTEMMGEG
+1771 LNEFIGTEMMGQG
-1784 ADGLKDLVQ
+1784 AEGLKDLVQ

-1820 QDLAKAAEVLRNQDY
+1820 QDLARAAEVLRNQDY
-1835 GSVAATQV
+1835 GSIAATQV

-1870 QQDVVANQLTAQNTA
+1870 QQDVVANQLTAQNTGE
-1885 QMLEELSG
+1885 MLQQLSD
-1893 GKFAE
+1893 GKFAQ
-1898 AAANVIAN
+1898 AAANVVAN
-1906 IPLGDAL
+1906 IPLGNAL
-1913 EDTEKGI
+1913 QPTADGMQQM
-1920 AAMTRAMIA
+1920 ALAMASL
-1929 IPAAIA
+1929 PASIA

-1941 EKAKEIKDLQTQR
+1941 QKVTEIKDLQTQR

-1959 ELDELIKKA
+1959 ELDQLIKRA

-1991 IDVKSG
+1991 IDVKSE

-2004 EATLKNFDPAT
+2004 EVTRRNFDPAT
-2015 AAMINER
+2015 AAMITQR
-2022 ARIGGVAV
+2022 GGIARTAV
-2030 TAGGQIDPTALSP
+2030 TQEGQLDPRLIT
-2043 DEIKALGPLF
+2043 DEELKALGAVF
-2053 GAAVQQLQDIRD
+2053 GAAVGQLQDIRD
-2065 NFNVNSLE
+2065 NFSINSLT
-2073 EDGVETTDTQ
+2073 EDGVEQKDTY
-2083 RAFRKLRNV
+2083 RAFKNLSNLRTVALRKL
-2092 RSVAIDSLQGA
+2092 QGT
-2103 GGATEARNFLM
+2103 GGATEAREFLM
-2114 DQVGIVQ
+2114 NSVRGIQ
-2121 RGVGRGTFDREQA
+2121 RGVGAGTFDREQA

-2151 TLGTKASSDE
+2151 TLGTQASSSR
-2161 EFQNQLLA
+2161 EFQDQLLA

-2175 VNNQISIVIDP
+2175 INNQISIVIDP

-2194 EVINLQA
+2194 EVISLKA

-2211 AGAAGPNGPRA
+2211 AGATGPNGPS
-2222 TTVNVTSA
+2222 TTVNIPS
-2230 GGTSPT
+2230 S
-2236 NVGGGF
+2236 
-2242 GVY
+2242 